1 MAAEESNVTYEQ
13 LADIEHEFEEVEL
26 EITRQQAVM
35 AKPLYEKRQK
45 TVAEIPNFWP
55 LVFEQAPQEVD
66 AYIQPSD
73 SAVLSSALKALSV
86 SRFEVED
93 GAKGGDPRSISLTF
107 EFGDNEY
114 FEDKVLEKKFWHR
127 QSKDGNF
134 EGLVSEPVPIKWKAG
149 KDLTEGI
156 LDMAVAVR
164 EQEKKSGQTGIPKTK
179 NYTPEQKALQAKI
192 QGTGMG
198 AVSFFAFFGYR
209 GYPVTEE
216 ENKEAAAKA
225 KEQRRLRAEGKSTG
239 EDEDEAP
246 ELVDADE
253 DDEEILEIFPDGE
266 ELAIAIAEDLWP
278 SAIKYFTNAQE
289 QDGLS
294 EMDFEELDE
303 DELEDEEDEDDEQP
317 PAKKVK
323 A

>member
-13 LADIEHEFEEVEL
+13 LADIEREFEDVEL
-26 EITRQQAVM
+26 EITRQQAVLTK
-35 AKPLYEKRQK
+35 ALYEKRQK
-45 TVAEIPNFWP
+45 TVAEIDNFWP

-73 SAVLSSALKALSV
+73 SAVLSAALKSIYV

-93 GAKGGDPRSISLTF
+93 GSKGDPRSLSIKF
-107 EFGDNEY
+107 EFDDNEY
-114 FEDKVLEKKFWHR
+114 FEDKVLEKKFYHR

-134 EGLVSEPVPIKWKAG
+134 AGLVSEPVAIKWKAG
-149 KDLTEGI
+149 KDLTDGM
-156 LDMAVAVR
+156 LDMVVSVY
-164 EQEKKSGQTGIPKTK
+164 EQEKKSGQTGIPKIK
-179 NYTPEQKALQAKI
+179 NFTAEQKALQEKI

-216 ENKEAAAKA
+216 ENKESIAKEQ
-225 KEQRRLRAEGKSTG
+225 EQRRLRAEGKSTG
-239 EDEDEAP
+239 DEDEAP

-266 ELAIAIAEDLWP
+266 ELAVAIAEDLWP

-303 DELEDEEDEDDEQP
+303 DELDEEEEEDDEQP